1 MPIDLTI
8 SAYFQKFVYD
18 VDFLNAPEKYENQK
32 FDRGNII
39 NNAFDIYSGKQ
50 LFEYYFSGFDAQYE
64 GMDRRSLI
72 LVFDQENN
80 EWKLIGIIH
89 NQRTI

>member
-1 MPIDLTI
+1 M
-8 SAYFQKFVYD
+8 
-18 VDFLNAPEKYENQK
+18 NAPEKYENQK

-39 NNAFDIYSGKQ
+39 NNAFDVYNGKQ

-64 GMDRRSLI
+64 GMDRKSLI

-80 EWKLIGIIH
+80 EWKLIGVIH